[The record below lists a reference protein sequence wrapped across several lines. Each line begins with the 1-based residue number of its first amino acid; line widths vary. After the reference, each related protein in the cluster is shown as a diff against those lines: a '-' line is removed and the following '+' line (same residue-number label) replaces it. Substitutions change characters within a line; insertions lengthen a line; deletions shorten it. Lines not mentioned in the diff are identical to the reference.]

1 MSYPER
7 QNCESYTKE
16 GRGGKK
22 AAETLYNI
30 VIDQLPSKAATA
42 GESREPNLCR
52 DASGEDADGD

>member
-16 GRGGKK
+16 GRGEKK

-30 VIDQLPSKAATA
+30 AIDQLP
-42 GESREPNLCR
+42 
-52 DASGEDADGD
+52 